1 MKNLFNIFAYFV
13 LLFIVYV
20 GVVNFDQNITLDIG
34 AVKGL
39 VDFGLPQYTLQL
51 SVGLLTIVILAT
63 GFIISA
69 YLIGQFYL
77 AQKDKLSAYKREL
90 EKSSVSNSTS
100 SSKVEVLEAKI
111 ATLEKALDNAIN
123 NQK

>member
-1 MKNLFNIFAYFV
+1 MRKLFNIFAYLL

-20 GVVNFDQNITLDIG
+20 GVVNFDQNIALQIG

-39 VDFGLPQYTLQL
+39 ADAGLPQYTIHV
-51 SVGLLTIVILAT
+51 SVGILILAVAAI
-63 GFIISA
+63 GFVISA
-69 YLIGQFYL
+69 FLVGQFYL
-77 AQKDKLSAYKREL
+77 VQKDKLNAYKREL

-111 ATLEKALDNAIN
+111 ATLEKALENALN
-123 NQK
+123 KD

>member
-1 MKNLFNIFAYFV
+1 MRKLFNILAYLV
-13 LLFIVYV
+13 LLFVVYV
-20 GVVNFDQNITLDIG
+20 GVVNFDQNIMLQIG

-39 VDFGLPQYTLQL
+39 ANLGLPQYAIQV
-51 SVGLLTIVILAT
+51 SVGILVLAVAAI

-69 YLIGQFYL
+69 FLVGQFYL
-77 AQKDKLSAYKREL
+77 VQKDKLNAYKREL

-111 ATLEKALDNAIN
+111 ATLEKALENALN
-123 NQK
+123 KD

>member
-1 MKNLFNIFAYFV
+1 MKNLFNLFAYFV
-13 LLFIVYV
+13 LLFVIYV
-20 GVVNFDQNITLDIG
+20 GVVNFDQNIVLQVG

-39 VDFGLPQYTLQL
+39 ANLGLPQYTVQL
-51 SVGLLTIVILAT
+51 SVGLLTIIILTT
-63 GFIISA
+63 GFVISA

-77 AQKDKLSAYKREL
+77 AQKDKLNAYKREL

-111 ATLEKALDNAIN
+111 ATLEKALDNALN
-123 NQK
+123 NK